1 MGLIDY
7 KRLYRAMNLS
17 INQKKVLDMICV
29 HPSARPSSYIRLQP
43 DYKLTS
49 GGIRS
54 GLKRL
59 LYFDLI
65 IKDDAGVWHLRNPDM
80 QAWLLSV
87 KKGYMEES
95 ESLRFGEWV

>member
-1 MGLIDY
+1 MGIIDY
-7 KRLYRAMNLS
+7 KHLVKATNLS
-17 INQKKVLDMICV
+17 INQKKVLHMICV
-29 HPSARPSSYIRLQP
+29 HPSAHPYSYIRLQP

-65 IKDDAGVWHLRNPDM
+65 IKDDTGVWRLRNPGM
-80 QAWLLSV
+80 QAWLLAV
-87 KKGYMEES
+87 KEGDMDKS
-95 ESLRFGEWV
+95 ESLRFGEWP

>member
-1 MGLIDY
+1 M
-7 KRLYRAMNLS
+7 R
-17 INQKKVLDMICV
+17 
-29 HPSARPSSYIRLQP
+29 P

-65 IKDDAGVWHLRNPDM
+65 IKDGAGVWRLRNPCM
-80 QAWLLSV
+80 QAWLLAV
-87 KKGYMEES
+87 KEGYMDK
-95 ESLRFGEWV
+95 RVAAFW

>member
-1 MGLIDY
+1 
-7 KRLYRAMNLS
+7 
-17 INQKKVLDMICV
+17 MICV
-29 HPSARPSSYIRLQP
+29 HPSAHPYSYIRLQP

-65 IKDDAGVWHLRNPDM
+65 IKDDAGVWRLRNPGM
-80 QAWLLSV
+80 QAWLLAV
-87 KKGYMEES
+87 KEGDMDKS
-95 ESLRFGEWV
+95 EALRFGEWH